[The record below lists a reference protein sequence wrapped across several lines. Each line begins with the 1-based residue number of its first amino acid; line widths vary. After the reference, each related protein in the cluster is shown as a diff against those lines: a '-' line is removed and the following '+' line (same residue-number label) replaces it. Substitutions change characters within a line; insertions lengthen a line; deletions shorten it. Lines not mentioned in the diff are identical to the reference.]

1 MKAKR
6 TFLTL
11 NRLFPNRRENAIFD
25 HSYRSYN
32 EETPS
37 IKLSSHYLFDKKY
50 SVNLKKHYTRITK
63 KYFL

>member
-6 TFLTL
+6 TFLIL
-11 NRLFPNRRENAIFD
+11 NRLFPNRRENANFD

-37 IKLSSHYLFDKKY
+37 IKLSI
-50 SVNLKKHYTRITK
+50 VTT
-63 KYFL
+63 FLT

>member
-37 IKLSSHYLFDKKY
+37 IKLSI
-50 SVNLKKHYTRITK
+50 VTT
-63 KYFL
+63 FLTNPKEVQCKPRETLHTYY

>member
-37 IKLSSHYLFDKKY
+37 IKLSI
-50 SVNLKKHYTRITK
+50 VTT
-63 KYFL
+63 FLT